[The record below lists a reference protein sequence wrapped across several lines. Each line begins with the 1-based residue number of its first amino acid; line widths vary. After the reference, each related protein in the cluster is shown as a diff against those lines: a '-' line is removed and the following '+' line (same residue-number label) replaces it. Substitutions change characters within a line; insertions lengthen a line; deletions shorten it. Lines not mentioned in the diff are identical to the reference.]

1 MCMDERAVHVPSRCL
16 PSGGLVEETA
26 SGQNSGYAEE
36 ANTVIYGSL
45 LQYSCLE
52 NPMDRGA
59 WQAKVHRITESDM
72 TEVT

>member
-1 MCMDERAVHVPSRCL
+1 MCMDERAVHVPARCL

-36 ANTVIYGSL
+36 ANIVIYGNL

-52 NPMDRGA
+52 NPMDRGG
-59 WQAKVHRITESDM
+59 WQAKVHRIAESDT
-72 TEVT
+72 TEAT